1 MSFQSLPGAL
11 FSRHNG
17 LLSPVAF
24 LVSRAALFPG
34 SPVPGLAF
42 FTGVLSSDRS
52 RAPVVA
58 FWSFLGFLSTGDLY
72 QALQGGVMYAVLFF
86 LTAYLGRRSSL
97 WLQPPFLA
105 LVVTFLGRGL
115 SLALTGSHLGGLL
128 QAGMEGILVFVLS
141 MIFLYGMPVLTR
153 RGSLRG
159 LDNEES
165 VCLVILGAMVML
177 GFSGLEFGVLS
188 LRQVFGKYLIM
199 LLALAGGAGMGAALG
214 TAYGVTNILLGTL
227 PVSAPGAYAFAGL
240 LAGAF
245 RGVGKSGAGLSFVV
259 GDLLLSFYLLH
270 AVNLEQVILESVLA
284 LGLLLLT
291 PSRYVSEVA
300 RLVPGTLENR
310 RLQQE
315 YDQRIRQ
322 VAAGRLAE
330 VAAVFTEL
338 AGTLDEIAVTERFQ
352 EEERLNQL
360 FRDICHE
367 VCESCN
373 LYQSC
378 WEEDFYKTYRL
389 LFDLIGLVEIR
400 GRLEREQIPPELRRR
415 CIRVNELVTE
425 IVHLH
430 ELHRLNLYW
439 QKRFGEKGSMVSNQL
454 RGVAGIVSDLAR
466 ELNVEVQYREGL
478 TNSLLKQLAAA
489 ELEITHANVMCSA
502 GNLLEINIG
511 KLGCRANAQC
521 SRIIRPLAERVCGRR
536 LRLEQRQCAL
546 RTGGGHCLL
555 RLVSARLFT
564 VETGGASRAR
574 EGSSV
579 SGDNYS
585 VEELRDGRV
594 ALILS
599 DGMGVGARAAEESAT
614 TIALLERLLNA
625 GFNEELS
632 LRTINN
638 ILMLRSG
645 EDSFATVDL
654 VVLDLYAGEAEFVKV
669 GSCTSYIKRG
679 RHVALIHTPSPPIG
693 IVEDI
698 NVQPVKRRL
707 RDGDLIVMVTDGV
720 TGEKGE
726 EDGKSG
732 WLLDLLRKAN
742 TDEPGEMA
750 RWILAEAG
758 KQPGLHADDMAV
770 LVARVDRED

>member
-1 MSFQSLPGAL
+1 MLFLSLPGSL
-11 FSRHNG
+11 FSRRNA
-17 LLSPVAF
+17 LLSLVAF
-24 LVSRAALFPG
+24 LVSRAGLFPG
-34 SPVPGLAF
+34 APVPGLAF
-42 FTGVLSSDRS
+42 FTGVLAADRS

-58 FWSFLGFLSTGDLY
+58 FWSFLGFLSTGDLSH
-72 QALQGGVMYAVLFF
+72 ALQGGLIYTALFF
-86 LTAYLGRRSSL
+86 LTSYLGRRSSF

-105 LVVTFLGRGL
+105 LAVTLLGRALFL
-115 SLALTGSHLGGLL
+115 SATGSPLRGLL

-153 RGSLRG
+153 RGTLRG

-165 VCLVILGAMVML
+165 VCLVILGAMVIL
-177 GFSGLEFGVLS
+177 GFSGLEFGFLS
-188 LRQVFGKYLIM
+188 LGHVFGKYLVM
-199 LLALAGGAGMGAALG
+199 LLALAGGAGLGAALG
-214 TAYGVTNILLGTL
+214 TAYGVTHILLGSL

-245 RGVGKSGAGLSFVV
+245 RGLGKLGSGLSFVI
-259 GDLLLSFYLLH
+259 GDLLLSLYLLH
-270 AVNLEQVILESVLA
+270 AVNLEVVFLEGILA

-330 VAAVFTEL
+330 VAAVFAEL
-338 AGTLDEIAVTERFQ
+338 AGTLDEIAITERFQ

-360 FRDICHE
+360 FRDICQE
-367 VCESCN
+367 VCEDCN
-373 LYQSC
+373 LYLYC
-378 WEEDFYKTYRL
+378 WEEDFYKTYRV

-400 GRLEREQIPPELRRR
+400 GRLEREEIPGELRRR
-415 CIRVNELVTE
+415 CVRAMELVTK
-425 IVHLH
+425 ICHLYQ
-430 ELHRLNLYW
+430 LHRLNLYW
-439 QKRFGEKGSMVSNQL
+439 QRRFSEKGNMVANQL
-454 RGVAGIVSDLAR
+454 RGVGGIVSDLAR
-466 ELNVEVQYREGL
+466 EINVEVEYREGL
-478 TNSLLKQLAAA
+478 TTALLKQLEAA
-489 ELEITHANVMCSA
+489 ELEITHASVMA
-502 GNLLEINIG
+502 GGGNHLEINIG

-546 RTGGGHCLL
+546 RTGGGQCLL
-555 RLVSARLFT
+555 RLVSARLFS

-574 EGSSV
+574 DGSSV

-632 LRTINN
+632 LRTVNN

-654 VVLDLYAGEAEFVKV
+654 VILDLYAGEAEFVKV

-679 RHVALIHTPSPPIG
+679 RHVSLIHTPSPPIG

-698 NVQPVKRRL
+698 KVQPVRRRL

-720 TGEKGE
+720 TGEKG
-726 EDGKSG
+726 KSG
-732 WLLDLLRKAN
+732 WLLDLLRQAR
-742 TDEPGEMA
+742 TDEPEEMA

-758 KQPGLHADDMAV
+758 KQGGFHADDMAA

>member
-1 MSFQSLPGAL
+1 MLSQSLPGSL
-11 FSRHNG
+11 FSRRNG
-17 LLSPVAF
+17 FLSLVAF
-24 LVSRAALFPG
+24 FISRAGLFPG
-34 SPVPGLAF
+34 TPVPGLAF
-42 FTGVLSSDRS
+42 FTGVLAADRS

-58 FWSFLGFLSTGDLY
+58 FWSLLGILSTGDLS
-72 QALQGGVMYAVLFF
+72 QALQGGIIYTVLFF
-86 LTAYLGRRSSL
+86 LTSYLGRRSSF

-105 LVVTFLGRGL
+105 LPVTILTRGL
-115 SLALTGSHLGGLL
+115 FLSAASSLPRGLL
-128 QAGMEGILVFVLS
+128 RAGMEGILVLVLS
-141 MIFLYGMPVLTR
+141 MIFLYGMPILTR

-165 VCLVILGAMVML
+165 VCLVILGAMVIL
-177 GFSGLEFGVLS
+177 GFSGLELGFLS
-188 LRQVFGKYLIM
+188 LGQVFGKYLIM

-214 TAYGVTNILLGTL
+214 TAYGVTQILLGTL
-227 PVSAPGAYAFAGL
+227 PLGAPGAYAFAGF

-245 RGVGKSGAGLSFVV
+245 RGVGKLGSGLSFVL
-259 GDLLLSFYLLH
+259 GDLLLSLYLLH
-270 AVNLEQVILESVLA
+270 AVNLEVVVLEAALA

-300 RLVPGTLENR
+300 RLVPGTRENR

-330 VAAVFTEL
+330 VAAVFHEL

-360 FRDICHE
+360 FRDICQE
-367 VCESCN
+367 VCENCN
-373 LYQSC
+373 LYLAC
-378 WEEDFYKTYRL
+378 WEEEFYKTYRL
-389 LFDLIGLVEIR
+389 FFDLIGLVEVR
-400 GRLEREQIPPELRRR
+400 GRLEREEIPGELRRR
-415 CIRVNELVTE
+415 CIRAMELVTKTC
-425 IVHLH
+425 HLY

-439 QKRFGEKGSMVSNQL
+439 QRRFSEKGSMVSSQL
-454 RGVAGIVSDLAR
+454 RGVAGIVSDLAQ
-466 ELNVEVQYREGL
+466 ELNVEVEYREEL
-478 TNSLLKQLAAA
+478 TNALLEQLEAA
-489 ELEITHANVMCSA
+489 ELEITHAHVFCGA
-502 GNLLEINIG
+502 GNSLEINIG
-511 KLGCRANAQC
+511 KLGCRADAQC
-521 SRIIRPLAERVCGRR
+521 SRLIRPLAERVCGRR

-546 RTGGGHCLL
+546 RSGGGQCLL

-564 VETGGASRAR
+564 VETAGASRAR
-574 EGSSV
+574 EGSPV

-585 VEELRDGRV
+585 VEELQDGRV

-625 GFNEELS
+625 GFAEELS
-632 LRTINN
+632 LQTVNN
-638 ILMLRSG
+638 ILMLRAG

-654 VVLDLYAGEAEFVKV
+654 VILDLYVGEAEFVKV

-679 RHVALIHTPSPPIG
+679 RHVARIHTPSPPIG

-698 NVQPVKRRL
+698 KVQPVKRRL

-720 TGEKGE
+720 LGEKG
-726 EDGKSG
+726 DGGKGG
-732 WLLDLLRKAN
+732 WLPELLRQAK
-742 TDEPGEMA
+742 TDEPGELA

-758 KQPGLHADDMAV
+758 KLGGFQADDMAV